1 MGEQSKWLSLLR
13 ISLFHIKWTKM
24 SLQEILKL
32 PTAERLDVIEQIWD
46 SINKEDMA
54 IPESQKKE
62 LDRRIY
68 LDKNNKTQ

>member
-1 MGEQSKWLSLLR
+1 
-13 ISLFHIKWTKM
+13 M